1 MIIIMIIIIRNAMA
15 FEEFLNR
22 FRDRSLEIRVAMA
35 DVRTMNIIMNII
47 IISRQVD

>member
-1 MIIIMIIIIRNAMA
+1 MA

-35 DVRTMNIIMNII
+35 DVKIMNIVR
-47 IISRQVD
+47 IISRQVN